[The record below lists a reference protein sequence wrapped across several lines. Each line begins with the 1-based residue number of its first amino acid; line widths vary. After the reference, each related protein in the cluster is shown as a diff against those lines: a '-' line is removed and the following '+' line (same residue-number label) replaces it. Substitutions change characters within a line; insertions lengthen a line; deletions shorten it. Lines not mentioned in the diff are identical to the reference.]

1 MLQYLDACWHLP
13 FSLHSSFQLYE
24 NFMSCIKAEKKI
36 FICKITTGEL
46 IMFQQCGIWF
56 SLTRWTMWETGE
68 FDDTVLF
75 SVFIWWKIHRSKN
88 DTDIEFSYF
97 LWVSRAEFLGH
108 EPCCPL
114 EKWFCCED
122 YSGRVLALV
131 SLEKWPTLYFGGKIL
146 RVQHLVF

>member
-24 NFMSCIKAEKKI
+24 NFMCYIKVEKKI
-36 FICKITTGEL
+36 FICKITTGKL

-75 SVFIWWKIHRSKN
+75 SVFIGSKN
-88 DTDIEFSYF
+88 DIDIEFSYF
-97 LWVSRAEFLGH
+97 LWLFRAEFLGW
-108 EPCCPL
+108 EP
-114 EKWFCCED
+114 
-122 YSGRVLALV
+122 YY
-131 SLEKWPTLYFGGKIL
+131 SLERLRGLQWKGTSIGDFGEMANVMIL
-146 RVQHLVF
+146 EER